1 MRFGYFYCVD
11 SEEIVCFYW
20 LAWIVWLFT
29 KIVIGCLLLI
39 FLRLNIYYRLS
50 INVTMTIGITT
61 RTSLWPCLKPLSALE
76 LNINILLQLL
86 LQPFYLIP
94 WPLFHLY
101 STLSYHRY
109 FLQMCISTRIFTNLY
124 DLSLLAVNKFLS
136 IHRLHKFSLWL
147 SEVLVLRLDA
157 FQKLLLFLHLFL
169 LLELSCS

>member
-20 LAWIVWLFT
+20 LAWIIWLST

-50 INVTMTIGITT
+50 INVTMTIGVTT
-61 RTSLWPCLKPLSALE
+61 RTSLWPCLKPLPSLK
-76 LNINILLQLL
+76 LDINILFQLL
-86 LQPFYLIP
+86 LQPFYLIS
-94 WPLFHLY
+94 WSLFHLY
-101 STLSYHRY
+101 STLSDHRY
-109 FLQMCISTRIFTNLY
+109 FLQMCITTSIFTNLY
-124 DLSLLAVNKFLS
+124 DFALLAVDEFFS

-147 SEVLVLRLDA
+147 GKILVLILDA

-169 LLELSCS
+169 LLELSSP